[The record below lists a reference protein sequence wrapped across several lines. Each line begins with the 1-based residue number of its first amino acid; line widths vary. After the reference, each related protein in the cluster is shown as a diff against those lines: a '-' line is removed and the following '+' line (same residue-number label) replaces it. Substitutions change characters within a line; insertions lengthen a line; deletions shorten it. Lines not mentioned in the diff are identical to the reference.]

1 MLVDFWAT
9 WCGPC
14 RAIAPLI
21 DELAGETDGQLKVG
35 KVDVSAN
42 MQTASTYSVSN
53 IPCLIVFKGGQVA
66 EQKVGVAS
74 KGDLQ
79 AMLDSH
85 A

>member
-1 MLVDFWAT
+1 MKTTAKPRLVRSTSTNTNSSPFST
-9 WCGPC
+9 
-14 RAIAPLI
+14 
-21 DELAGETDGQLKVG
+21 
-35 KVDVSAN
+35 
-42 MQTASTYSVSN
+42 TYSPS
-53 IPCLIVFKGGQVA
+53 PTLLVFKGGQVA